1 MQVMERHSLR
11 NPVHSSSG
19 RHIWNQ
25 THGQNKGRPVHSL
38 HKWAADRLFPG
49 YEPFSSVSD
58 PGCTS
63 CAIWVRASWVP
74 LQSVPSTA
82 QQIDF
87 TRHNSSLLQIEW
99 LICFCTTSVDLI
111 FFFFSLGLINTQKL
125 RKAGLTLKG
134 YACLTISGASSWF
147 GALLCFASGKSHD
160 KRWLSPGLSVAC
172 CMQAGG
178 TIRLKGSSFLI
189 VFHLL

>member
-1 MQVMERHSLR
+1 MARIREDQCILSINELQTGCSQVMS
-11 NPVHSSSG
+11 
-19 RHIWNQ
+19 
-25 THGQNKGRPVHSL
+25 
-38 HKWAADRLFPG
+38 LFPLCQTQDALLVPHG
-49 YEPFSSVSD
+49 LELHGFPSS
-58 PGCTS
+58 
-63 CAIWVRASWVP
+63 
-74 LQSVPSTA
+74 LLLSVPSTA

-99 LICFCTTSVDLI
+99 LICFCTTSVDFI
-111 FFFFSLGLINTQKL
+111 FFFSLGLINTQKL

-147 GALLCFASGKSHD
+147 GALLYFASGKSHD